1 MNLEKITPREH
12 EVAALICT
20 GSSTKTAAQ
29 RLGISRNTIKD
40 HMSAVYMKTGLPN
53 RAALAVALVKAGKL

>member
-12 EVAALICT
+12 EVAALICN
-20 GSSTKTAAQ
+20 GNSTHAAAQ
-29 RLGISRNTIKD
+29 RLGISRNTVKD
-40 HMSAVYMKTGLPN
+40 HMSAIYMKTGLPN